1 MGFSDGGYAGY
12 KLAALH
18 PELVK
23 RLIVIGASD
32 RPKGSRIDQ
41 ASYTPELLLGQ
52 SKDYFESRLALMPEP
67 KRWGECLSWINKLYN
82 EDFISIETFE
92 KIKCPA
98 LVMGGDLDGG
108 HSAEALVKA
117 SRLISN
123 SSLAII
129 GGCSHVVFYCNF
141 PAVWDNVD
149 FFLKNGKI

>member
-1 MGFSDGGYAGY
+1 
-12 KLAALH
+12 
-18 PELVK
+18 
-23 RLIVIGASD
+23 
-32 RPKGSRIDQ
+32 
-41 ASYTPELLLGQ
+41 
-52 SKDYFESRLALMPEP
+52 MPEP

-117 SRLISN
+117 FRLIRN

-141 PAVWDNVD
+141 PAVWENID
-149 FFLKNGKI
+149 FFLKNEKI